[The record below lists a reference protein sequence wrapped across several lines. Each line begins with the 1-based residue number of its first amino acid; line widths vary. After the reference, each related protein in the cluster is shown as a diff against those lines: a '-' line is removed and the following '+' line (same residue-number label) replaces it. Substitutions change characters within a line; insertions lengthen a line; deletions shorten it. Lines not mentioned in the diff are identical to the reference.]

1 MDSCKFKVPSSTYLC
16 IPLLSLY
23 CIWSCQ
29 MLMLISSFFGL
40 WIKYFTFR
48 GSIHGI
54 HGEVFIGKSPVNAMT
69 TFSGGHGPRFDGN
82 SILLKREKDYVFVGD
97 ET

>member
-1 MDSCKFKVPSSTYLC
+1 
-16 IPLLSLY
+16 
-23 CIWSCQ
+23 
-29 MLMLISSFFGL
+29 MLTSFL
-40 WIKYFTFR
+40 AC
-48 GSIHGI
+48 GSIHLPRQQPAI

-82 SILLKREKDYVFVGD
+82 SVLLKRENDYVFVGD